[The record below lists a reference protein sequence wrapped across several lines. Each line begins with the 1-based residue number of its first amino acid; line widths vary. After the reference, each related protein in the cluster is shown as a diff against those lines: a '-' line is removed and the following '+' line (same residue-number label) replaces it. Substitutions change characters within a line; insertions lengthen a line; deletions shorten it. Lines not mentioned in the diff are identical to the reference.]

1 MLQLKGIPGF
11 CIQEFI
17 ISGLYL
23 WKTYELLRVIRKEGT
38 RKVMIELFVINVL
51 IVIGDI
57 ALLVLEYSGERVME
71 RTWKGLVYS
80 K

>member
-1 MLQLKGIPGF
+1 MLQLREIPGF

-23 WKTYELLRVIRKEGT
+23 WKTYELLHVIRKAGT

-51 IVIGDI
+51 IVFGDI